1 MESVSQRQGLKSLE
15 GGKYGSNNGFDHVY
29 MSADGKS
36 VIVLDSKQITGGG
49 SFSRDANE
57 VVQMSDSW
65 VEKVLGRLD
74 KSSEAYKAVDKA
86 RENGSLIKGVA
97 GVDRS
102 SGQLIIAKLK

>member
-1 MESVSQRQGLKSLE
+1 
-15 GGKYGSNNGFDHVY
+15 